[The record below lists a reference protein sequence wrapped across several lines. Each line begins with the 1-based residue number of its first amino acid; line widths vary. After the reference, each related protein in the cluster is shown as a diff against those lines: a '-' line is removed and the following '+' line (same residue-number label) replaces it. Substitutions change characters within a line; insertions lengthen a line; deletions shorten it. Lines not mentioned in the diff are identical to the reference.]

1 MKKKLMGIL
10 KILCVDTSEI
20 VIDIQLEAVEI
31 NSIEIFEGE
40 IILHNFNLYED
51 LDLEIN
57 FEDISEKDKMTI
69 INNLSGLL
77 YN

>member
-1 MKKKLMGIL
+1 MKKKLMDIL

-31 NSIEIFEGE
+31 NSIEIFDGE
-40 IILHNFNLYED
+40 IILHNFSLYED

-57 FEDISEKDKMTI
+57 FDDISEKDKMTI

>member
-1 MKKKLMGIL
+1 MGIL